1 MSDRMAVQEYLAT
14 HTLKELQEDLAIKA
28 TAHKRL
34 PLVVLNYDQIKS
46 PKYDPIVRECRGLV
60 LDTRN
65 WSPVARGFKRFYNWG
80 EDPEGMAAFDWST
93 CTATAKED
101 GSFIQLFRFEGEW
114 ILSTRG
120 TFGDGLVHGCAMTFE
135 QLFCAAL
142 GVGNLQDIQHPDVG
156 MTFIFELCSGF
167 NKVVRQYEAT
177 TAYPIGV
184 LEQGCELGIDGWHW
198 SQYYLD
204 RYGVILPQRYAFA
217 SPDDVAG
224 FLQRKSAK
232 DPTFEGVVIKD
243 ARGIRFK
250 CKTSTDVALHHLKGN
265 NGSGFTLRN
274 LVPLVL
280 AGEEDEAISVF
291 PEAREIVERVRG
303 RVQMEWELL
312 QRAWRDACDYKEQKD
327 FAIAVTTCSKLAPL
341 LFHLRKHGG
350 DLRELWLS
358 SADAIIKALEKED
371 RS

>member
-60 LDTRN
+60 LDTRD

-80 EDPEGMAAFDWST
+80 EDPEGMTAFDWST

-114 ILSTRG
+114 VLSTRG
-120 TFGDGLVHGCAMTFE
+120 TFGDGNVHGCSMSFE
-135 QLFCAAL
+135 QLFCTAL

-156 MTFIFELCSGF
+156 MTFIFELCSGY
-167 NKVVRQYEAT
+167 NKVVRQYKSSS
-177 TAYPIGV
+177 AYLIGGYNHGHD
-184 LEQGCELGIDGWHW
+184 LDFHW
-198 SQYYLD
+198 SMYYLS
-204 RYGVILPQRYAFA
+204 RYGVKLPKRYAFD
-217 SPDDVAG
+217 SPDAVAN
-224 FLQRKSAK
+224 FLQRQSSE

-243 ARGIRFK
+243 YQGIRFK
-250 CKTSTDVALHHLKGN
+250 CKTSTYVALHHLKGN
-265 NGSGFTLRN
+265 NGDGFTLRN

-280 AGEEDEAISVF
+280 AGEEAEAIAVF
-291 PEAREIVERVRG
+291 PEAAEVVEGIQQRVWSEWGGLYNAWEECKGIEGQKEFALAIVPRT
-303 RVQMEWELL
+303 
-312 QRAWRDACDYKEQKD
+312 K
-327 FAIAVTTCSKLAPL
+327 FAPL

-358 SADAIIKALEKED
+358 SADAIIKVLEKED
-371 RS
+371 KR